1 VKIGII
7 GLKQSGKTTVFN
19 ALTGQAAQTGYG
31 ANKVE
36 VNMGTV
42 PVPDSRV
49 DKLTEMF
56 KPKRQVNAVV
66 EYMDV
71 AGVEGE
77 KAVDPAILN
86 QIKVTDALLVVIRA
100 FETDAVAH
108 PFGSVDPIR
117 DFQSLMDEFLLS
129 DQAIA
134 ETRISRIEKMVRSNK
149 NAPEKKEYDLLQ
161 RIIAHLEEMKPLRE
175 MVLKDEE
182 RKLVRGFQFLT
193 QKPVLVVFNTGEGED
208 STELLSRFQEVSA
221 EMENVD
227 AITVSG
233 KIEMEVSQLSAEEQP
248 MFMEDLGLEAL
259 AKDRVIQASYSL
271 LGYISFFT
279 AGEDECRAWTIRNG
293 TIAQKAAGEIHSDI
307 ERGFIRAE
315 LVNYNDFIALGSM
328 AKCKE
333 DGKLRLEGKEYKV
346 HDGDIINFRF
356 NV

>member
-1 VKIGII
+1 MKIGII
-7 GLKQSGKTTVFN
+7 GLKQSGKTTIFN

-31 ANKVE
+31 ANKLE

-42 PVPDSRV
+42 QVPDQRL
-49 DKLTEMF
+49 DKLTEIF
-56 KPKRQVNAVV
+56 IPKRQVNAVV
-66 EYMDV
+66 EYVDV

-77 KAVDPAILN
+77 KAVDPALLN

-100 FETDAVAH
+100 FESDAVVH

-134 ETRISRIEKMVRSNK
+134 ETRISRIEKVVKSNK

-175 MVLKDEE
+175 MELKDEE
-182 RKLVRGFQFLT
+182 RKLIRGFQFLT
-193 QKPVLVVFNTGEGED
+193 QKPILLVFNTGEGDEA
-208 STELLSRFQEVSA
+208 SELLSRFREASA
-221 EMENVD
+221 GMKHID
-227 AITVSG
+227 AIAVSG
-233 KIEMEVSQLSAEEQP
+233 EIEMEVSQLSPDEQP

-293 TIAQKAAGEIHSDI
+293 TVARKAAGEIHSDI

-315 LVNYNDFIALGSM
+315 VVHYDDFIALGTM

-333 DGKLRLEGKEYKV
+333 EGKLRLEGKEYV
-346 HDGDIINFRF
+346 VRDGDIINFRF